1 MAITGACFP
10 FSDKPKWILL
20 VLSPWD
26 PQCCLHPIAHNSTHR
41 PATLHWLWPTSRSAR
56 QPNNHLNWYTNLS
69 KPKKSDQLTQKQIYS
84 YIVNNFRNNTFISTW
99 PVWPPLGQF
108 SDAEDCILCFKVAP
122 AAPTFCFFG
131 STSFA
136 TWKRCLRT
144 WNPGWWG
151 TLDHNSL
158 LHKNWW

>member
-1 MAITGACFP
+1 MEEMAITGACFP

-84 YIVNNFRNNTFISTW
+84 YIVMSICTLCLASENVMDQWITSLFW
-99 PVWPPLGQF
+99 
-108 SDAEDCILCFKVAP
+108 CIWIHSCHMLIH
-122 AAPTFCFFG
+122 G
-131 STSFA
+131 SRVLSIIIITGWRKWA
-136 TWKRCLRT
+136 TALTKAMRKSSWCS
-144 WNPGWWG
+144 W
-151 TLDHNSL
+151 
-158 LHKNWW
+158 